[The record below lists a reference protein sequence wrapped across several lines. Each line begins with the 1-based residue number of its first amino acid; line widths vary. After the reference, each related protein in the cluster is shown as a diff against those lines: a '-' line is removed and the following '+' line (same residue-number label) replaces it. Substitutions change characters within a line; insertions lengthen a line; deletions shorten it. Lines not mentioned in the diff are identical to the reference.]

1 MAKIQPKIDSAKLS
15 HTDDREKIIKTV
27 KAEEKS
33 MHRYAEAEEIFG
45 TKRWEDDWLR
55 IFHYAATAGYLGNLI
70 SIVLGV
76 SGGIFLCYQL
86 TSNWAAAIAIGV
98 VVVLIME
105 IAKSV
110 SLREATVHLLKEKAL
125 SGMILAGIAG
135 TMIVASAYFS
145 VESGVKT
152 PYFQKWVQSET
163 ATTLPIAPTTNEY
176 ATKIADLRGE
186 LRAID
191 NERDAY
197 LAKNPSKTAKWLK
210 ADRYENL
217 KAEIATLQKEAA
229 TNTAEA
235 QATTLSQANAQKTE
249 SLSWWYW
256 AIVLLSECC
265 VLFGYTFRPY
275 YLYRC
280 RELAIAEGKELNREE
295 IEVTTS
301 ATTYTPIQQQQS
313 NEQLLAEIERLKK
326 LHGSNPTNTNP
337 TNKIGFQMPINNVDT
352 VSTHKD
358 THIVATNKGNNSVD
372 TVSTPDYTQLDEAT
386 LLGHYRQLNSNI
398 KSWQTRQTDTARQ
411 NIANS
416 QALQVAILDEMR
428 KRGKTIEK
436 VSGKGYQV
444 VVAILA
450 IMIGMLIGSEA
461 QARNRSGGMDT
472 PNTITLHHSG
482 CSSSSCTVEGIKHD
496 HMSVRGWTDI
506 GYHFIVDEQG
516 IVHRGRSL
524 TTKGAHVA
532 YHNTNNIGICILGN
546 LNEKPMNS
554 RQFISLQ
561 ILLQR
566 LVYTYGITESRV
578 MRHKDFNHHTDCPG
592 KYFPNIRQK

>member
-313 NEQLLAEIERLKK
+313 NEQLLAEIERLKRI
-326 LHGSNPTNTNP
+326 NNTAGNANQP
-337 TNKIGFQMPINNVDT
+337 PIIQNAKIGFQMPINNVDT

-358 THIVATNKGNNSVD
+358 TPIVATNKGNNSVD

-411 NIANS
+411 NIANA
-416 QALQVAILDEMR
+416 QQLQKAITAELGQ
-428 KRGKTIEK
+428 RGKTIK
-436 VSGKGYQV
+436 IVPGKGYQV
-444 VVAILA
+444 VLA
-450 IMIGMLIGSEA
+450 MLMVLIG
-461 QARNRSGGMDT
+461 
-472 PNTITLHHSG
+472 LL
-482 CSSSSCTVEGIKHD
+482 SSSNTNAQTRTI
-496 HMSVRGWTDI
+496 SVREYQVTYNEASAEAKSGYKFRLDI
-506 GYHFIVDEQG
+506 DKDGQNIALAKDAKNAIEFIEMEC
-516 IVHRGRSL
+516 SCKL
-524 TTKGAHVA
+524 S
-532 YHNTNNIGICILGN
+532 N
-546 LNEKPMNS
+546 LRKAVVYY
-554 RQFISLQ
+554 ISGEPIPEEYKNQ
-561 ILLQR
+561 Q
-566 LVYTYGITESRV
+566 
-578 MRHKDFNHHTDCPG
+578 
-592 KYFPNIRQK
+592 Q

>member
-1 MAKIQPKIDSAKLS
+1 
-15 HTDDREKIIKTV
+15 
-27 KAEEKS
+27 

-313 NEQLLAEIERLKK
+313 NEQLLAEIERLKRI
-326 LHGSNPTNTNP
+326 NNTAVNANQP
-337 TNKIGFQMPINNVDT
+337 PIIQNAKIGFQMPINNVDT

-358 THIVATNKGNNSVD
+358 TPIVATNKGNNSVD